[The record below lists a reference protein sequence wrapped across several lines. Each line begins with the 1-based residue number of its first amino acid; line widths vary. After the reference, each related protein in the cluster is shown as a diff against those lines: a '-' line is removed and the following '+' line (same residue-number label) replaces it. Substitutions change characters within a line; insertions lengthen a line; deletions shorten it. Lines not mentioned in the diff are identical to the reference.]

1 MSSMRKR
8 IKFWPTRFN
17 FSPKLSR
24 ENIRNSRCRAKHVK
38 KGQPLQISV
47 EGNGSRERETLK
59 IFFESSRTD
68 ITYLIADTLLL
79 NILS

>member
-24 ENIRNSRCRAKHVK
+24 ENMSK
-38 KGQPLQISV
+38 KFKRLQISV

>member
-17 FSPKLSR
+17 FSPNFQGKTYEIAAVAQNMS
-24 ENIRNSRCRAKHVK
+24 K
-38 KGQPLQISV
+38 KFKRLQISV

-68 ITYLIADTLLL
+68 ITYLIGDTLLL